1 MDRISFYG
9 FFFPPPAA
17 APLCL
22 GNLPSNFV
30 SLPAA
35 PQAFESRPKKI
46 KATTPLFFFFFF
58 LSSSDPTQFPTGK
71 AAQFAHRELHQRLP
85 PSSGTRAG
93 DGHRLRL
100 DAPRWEDGWQ
110 DSPGSCEASPPWTQ
124 AVVRA

>member
-58 LSSSDPTQFPTGK
+58 FKLY
-71 AAQFAHRELHQRLP
+71 
-85 PSSGTRAG
+85 
-93 DGHRLRL
+93 
-100 DAPRWEDGWQ
+100 
-110 DSPGSCEASPPWTQ
+110 
-124 AVVRA
+124 